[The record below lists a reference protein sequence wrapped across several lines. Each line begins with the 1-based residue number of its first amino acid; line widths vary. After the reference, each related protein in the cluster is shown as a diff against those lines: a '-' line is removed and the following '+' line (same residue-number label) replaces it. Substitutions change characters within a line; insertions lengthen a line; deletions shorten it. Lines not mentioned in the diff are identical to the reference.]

1 MVTHGRLNV
10 IMQLDFIAAK
20 SCFFLF
26 FFLFSAFQ
34 QMFALKNNQTVRH
47 DSDHCS
53 HAPLQK
59 HSCPSAVECE
69 EKFIL
74 GMLSQSH
81 TRAWEELC
89 KISVQNY

>member
-10 IMQLDFIAAK
+10 IMQLDFIAAQ
-20 SCFFLF
+20 SCYFL
-26 FFLFSAFQ
+26 AFQ

-59 HSCPSAVECE
+59 HSCPSAVDVRRNT
-69 EKFIL
+69 F
-74 GMLSQSH
+74 
-81 TRAWEELC
+81 
-89 KISVQNY
+89 

>member
-20 SCFFLF
+20 SWGFFCFF
-26 FFLFSAFQ
+26 FSAFQ

-81 TRAWEELC
+81 TRAWEELR